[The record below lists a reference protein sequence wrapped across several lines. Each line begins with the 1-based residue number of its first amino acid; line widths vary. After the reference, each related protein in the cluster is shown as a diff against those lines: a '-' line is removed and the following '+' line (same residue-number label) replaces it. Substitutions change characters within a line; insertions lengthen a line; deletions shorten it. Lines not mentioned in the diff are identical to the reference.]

1 MHGHTPDTQ
10 TEPEG
15 HKTDLVIAQ
24 LRSTFHHL
32 RADVEGSA
40 HLSCQVSV
48 PAAGPRGAQG
58 VQVRRRSHA
67 AVSQAGLLL
76 PANCHPPHFTT
87 NGTWSSALCHKTA
100 STAHSLQC
108 WHWHM
113 VQCTLPQNS
122 IYSTCRS
129 WVNIARSI
137 LLLGSFMNTESLW
150 VHLQTVH
157 QIHRHFHLA
166 RMMERQIQNTPTLFW
181 DSKCG
186 LVPHSSLNELT
197 SCSETPAA
205 QTWHLTHYC
214 TLKLK
219 IRLFRALDSDL
230 CYNAE
235 SKKRHVQS
243 VAAQIKHSPCQR
255 GL

>member
-15 HKTDLVIAQ
+15 HKTDLVITQ

-87 NGTWSSALCHKTA
+87 NGTWSSALCHKKA

-113 VQCTLPQNS
+113 VQCTFPQNS
-122 IYSTCRS
+122 ISSTFTTMLALAHGP
-129 WVNIARSI
+129 VHFAAKQ
-137 LLLGSFMNTESLW
+137 
-150 VHLQTVH
+150 HLQH
-157 QIHRHFHLA
+157 MQ
-166 RMMERQIQNTPTLFW
+166 
-181 DSKCG
+181 
-186 LVPHSSLNELT
+186 ELGK
-197 SCSETPAA
+197 
-205 QTWHLTHYC
+205 HC
-214 TLKLK
+214 TLHPASWK
-219 IRLFRALDSDL
+219 FHE
-230 CYNAE
+230 Y
-235 SKKRHVQS
+235 
-243 VAAQIKHSPCQR
+243 
-255 GL
+255 